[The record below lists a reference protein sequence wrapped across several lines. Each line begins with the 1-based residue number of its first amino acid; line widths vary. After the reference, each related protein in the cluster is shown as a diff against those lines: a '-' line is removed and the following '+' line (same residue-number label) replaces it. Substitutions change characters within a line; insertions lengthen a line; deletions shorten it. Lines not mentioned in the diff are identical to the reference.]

1 MAKRRNLPSIAVPII
16 FGVVT
21 VPITVALLVGWTVL
35 LGTRIAQQGVA
46 GDIWLLVLGAIAF
59 TAIIAILVL
68 FTYFLAREI
77 REVRRQDTFIDSVTH
92 ELKSPLASLKLC
104 VETLGRDNLGAEQRT
119 KLRHMMLHDVD
130 RLAAFIDDVL
140 QSSRLAHEAA
150 TINLSDVALAELVRT
165 CAATVAS
172 RHRLTDEAF
181 HFDIDEALVVT
192 TDAVALEIV
201 IKNLLDNAAKYSKDP
216 VDVRVS
222 ARVESGG
229 RLVLEVKDNGIGIA
243 KKQLGRVF
251 ERFYR
256 VDDEA
261 VRRRRGTG
269 LGLFVVSA
277 LVRNLDGK
285 VSAHSDGPGCGTT
298 MRVMLPRSASL
309 SPDRGSRP

>member
-46 GDIWLLVLGAIAF
+46 GDVWLLVLGAIAF
-59 TAIIAILVL
+59 SAIIAILVL

-104 VETLGRDNLGAEQRT
+104 VETLGRDNLAEDQRS
-119 KLRHMMLHDVD
+119 KLRQMMLNDVD

-140 QSSRLAHEAA
+140 QASRLAHEAA
-150 TINLSDVALAELVRT
+150 TINLSDVRLAELARS
-165 CAATVAS
+165 CAAIVAV
-172 RHRLTDEAF
+172 RHRLEDEVF
-181 HFDIDEALVVT
+181 HVDIDESLVVT
-192 TDAVALEIV
+192 TDKIALEIV
-201 IKNLLDNAAKYSKDP
+201 LKNLIDNAAKYSKDP
-216 VDVRVS
+216 VSVRI
-222 ARVESGG
+222 SGKVDAAN
-229 RLVLEVKDNGIGIA
+229 RLVLEVADNGIGIA

-251 ERFYR
+251 DRFYR
-256 VDDEA
+256 VDDES

-269 LGLFVVSA
+269 LGLFVVSS

-298 MRVMLPRSASL
+298 LRVILPRAGSTGPG
-309 SPDRGSRP
+309 SPEQA

>member
-46 GDIWLLVLGAIAF
+46 GDVWLLVLGAIAF

-104 VETLGRDNLGAEQRT
+104 VETLGRDNLGPDQRT
-119 KLRHMMLHDVD
+119 KLRQMMLHDVD

-140 QSSRLAHEAA
+140 QASRLAHEAA
-150 TINLSDVALAELVRT
+150 TINLSDVPLAELARS
-165 CAATVAS
+165 CASIVAS
-172 RHRLTDEAF
+172 RYRLADEAF
-181 HFDIDEALVVT
+181 HVDVSDALVVT
-192 TDAVALEIV
+192 TDRTALEIV
-201 IKNLLDNAAKYSKDP
+201 LKNLLDNAAKYSKEP
-216 VDVRVS
+216 VEVRVA
-222 ARVESGG
+222 ARIEGG
-229 RLVLEVKDNGIGIA
+229 SRLVLEVSDNGIGIER
-243 KKQLGRVF
+243 KHLGRVF
-251 ERFYR
+251 DRFYR

-261 VRRRRGTG
+261 VRTRRGTG

-277 LVRNLDGK
+277 LVRNLDGR
-285 VSAHSDGPGCGTT
+285 VSAHSAGPGCGTT
-298 MRVMLPRSASL
+298 MRVVLPRAQSSAPERL
-309 SPDRGSRP
+309 EQP

>member
-16 FGVVT
+16 FGIVT

-46 GDIWLLVLGAIAF
+46 GDVWLLVLGAIAF

-104 VETLGRDNLGAEQRT
+104 VETLGRDNLAEDQRG
-119 KLRHMMLHDVD
+119 KLRQMMLNDVD

-140 QSSRLAHEAA
+140 QASRLAHEAA
-150 TINLSDVALAELVRT
+150 TINLSDVPLAELARS
-165 CAATVAS
+165 CASIVAV
-172 RHRLTDEAF
+172 RHRLADEVF
-181 HFDIDEALVVT
+181 HVEIDDALVVT
-192 TDAVALEIV
+192 TDKIALEIV
-201 IKNLLDNAAKYSKDP
+201 LKNLIDNAAKYSRDP
-216 VDVRVS
+216 VNVRITG
-222 ARVESGG
+222 RVDAGD

-243 KKQLGRVF
+243 KKQLKRVF
-251 ERFYR
+251 DRFYR
-256 VDDEA
+256 VDDES

-269 LGLFVVSA
+269 LGLFVVSS

-285 VSAHSDGPGCGTT
+285 VSAHSEGLGCGTT
-298 MRVMLPRSASL
+298 MRVILPRAASTA
-309 SPDRGSRP
+309 PGSTETS